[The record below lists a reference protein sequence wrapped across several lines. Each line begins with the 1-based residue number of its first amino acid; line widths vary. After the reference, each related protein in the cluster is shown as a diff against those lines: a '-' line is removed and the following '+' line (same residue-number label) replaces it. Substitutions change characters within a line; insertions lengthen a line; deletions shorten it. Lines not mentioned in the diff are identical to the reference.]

1 MMYKFIDEHSI
12 EKWDEKYVILDG
24 KQISYPSDD
33 VLLQAGIKP
42 LIEDEIPVYDE
53 ATQYIVEY
61 YDDTDTAIIKHWRVE
76 DIPPIEEVDMDEQF
90 ADA

>member
-1 MMYKFIDEHSI
+1 MMYKYIDERSI

-42 LIEDEIPVYDE
+42 LIEDEMPVYDE

-61 YDDTDTAIIKHWRVE
+61 YEDTDTAIIKHWRVE
-76 DIPPIEEVDMDEQF
+76 DIPPIEEVAIDELTN
-90 ADA
+90 A

>member
-1 MMYKFIDEHSI
+1 MMYRYIDEHVI

-42 LIEDEIPVYDE
+42 LIEDETPVYDE

-61 YDDTDTAIIKHWRVE
+61 YEDTNTAIIKHWRVE

-90 ADA
+90 EDA

>member
-1 MMYKFIDEHSI
+1 MMYKYIDEHTI

-33 VLLQAGIKP
+33 VLLRAGIKP
-42 LIEDEIPVYDE
+42 LIEDEMPVYDE
-53 ATQYIVEY
+53 ETQYIVEY
-61 YDDTDTAIIKHWRVE
+61 YEDTDTAIIKHWRVE

>member
-1 MMYKFIDEHSI
+1 MMYRFIDEETI
-12 EKWDEKYVILDG
+12 KKWDEKYVILDG

-42 LIEDEIPVYDE
+42 LIEDEMPVYDE
-53 ATQYIVEY
+53 ATQYVVECY
-61 YDDTDTAIIKHWRVE
+61 EDTDTAIIKHWRVE

-90 ADA
+90 ANA

>member
-61 YDDTDTAIIKHWRVE
+61 YEDTDTAIIKHWRVE

>member
-1 MMYKFIDEHSI
+1 MMYKFIDEHAI

-33 VLLQAGIKP
+33 VLLQAGIKS
-42 LIEDEIPVYDE
+42 LIEDEMPVYDE

-61 YDDTDTAIIKHWRVE
+61 YEHTDTAIIKHWKVE
-76 DIPPIEEVDMDEQF
+76 DIPPIEEVDMNEL
-90 ADA
+90 ANS

>member
-1 MMYKFIDEHSI
+1 MYRFIDEHSI
-12 EKWDEKYVILDG
+12 KKWDEKYVILDG

-42 LIEDEIPVYDE
+42 LIEDEMPVYDE

-61 YDDTDTAIIKHWRVE
+61 YEDTDTAIIKHMRIE
-76 DIPPIEEVDMDEQF
+76 DIPPMEEVDIDEF

>member
-1 MMYKFIDEHSI
+1 MMYRFIDEHSI

-33 VLLQAGIKP
+33 VLLRAGIKP
-42 LIEDEIPVYDE
+42 LIEDEMPVYDE
-53 ATQYIVEY
+53 DTQYIVEY
-61 YDDTDTAIIKHWRVE
+61 YEDTDTAIIKHWRVE
-76 DIPPIEEVDMDEQF
+76 DIPPIEEVDMNEL

>member
-1 MMYKFIDEHSI
+1 MMYRYIDEYTI

-42 LIEDEIPVYDE
+42 LVEDEMPVYDE
-53 ATQYIVEY
+53 ATQFIVEY
-61 YDDTDTAIIKHWRVE
+61 YEDTDTAIIKHWRVE
-76 DIPPIEEVDMDEQF
+76 DIPPMEEVDIDEF
-90 ADA
+90 ANA

>member
-1 MMYKFIDEHSI
+1 MMYRYIDELTI

-42 LIEDEIPVYDE
+42 LIEDEMPVYDE
-53 ATQYIVEY
+53 TTQYIVEY
-61 YDDTDTAIIKHWRVE
+61 YEDTDIAIIKRWRVE
-76 DIPPIEEVDMDEQF
+76 DIPPIEEVDMNEL
-90 ADA
+90 ANA

>member
-1 MMYKFIDEHSI
+1 MMYKYIDEYTI

-42 LIEDEIPVYDE
+42 LVEDEMPVYDE

-61 YDDTDTAIIKHWRVE
+61 YEDTDTVIIKHWRVE
-76 DIPPIEEVDMDEQF
+76 DMPPIEEVDIDEL

>member
-1 MMYKFIDEHSI
+1 MYKYIDEYSI

-42 LIEDEIPVYDE
+42 LVEDEMPVYDE

-61 YDDTDTAIIKHWRVE
+61 YEDTNTTIIKHWRVE
-76 DIPPIEEVDMDEQF
+76 DIPPMEEVDMDEF

>member
-1 MMYKFIDEHSI
+1 MMYKYIDEYTI

-42 LIEDEIPVYDE
+42 LIEDEMPVYDE
-53 ATQYIVEY
+53 DTQYIVEY
-61 YDDTDTAIIKHWRVE
+61 YEDTDTAIIKHWRVE
-76 DIPPIEEVDMDEQF
+76 DIPPMEEVDIDEF
-90 ADA
+90 ANA

>member
-1 MMYKFIDEHSI
+1 MMYKYIDEYTI

-33 VLLQAGIKP
+33 VLLRAGIKP
-42 LIEDEIPVYDE
+42 LIEDEMPVYDE

-61 YDDTDTAIIKHWRVE
+61 YEDTDAVIIKHWRVE
-76 DIPPIEEVDMDEQF
+76 DIPPIEEVDMDEL
-90 ADA
+90 ANA

>member
-1 MMYKFIDEHSI
+1 MMYRYIDEHTI

-42 LIEDEIPVYDE
+42 LIEDEMPVYYED
-53 ATQYIVEY
+53 TQFLVEY
-61 YDDTDTAIIKHWRVE
+61 YEDTDTAIIKHWRVE
-76 DIPPIEEVDMDEQF
+76 DIPPIEEVDMNEQF

>member
-1 MMYKFIDEHSI
+1 MYKYIDEHTI

-42 LIEDEIPVYDE
+42 LIEDEMPVYDE
-53 ATQYIVEY
+53 LTQYIVEY
-61 YDDTDTAIIKHWRVE
+61 YEEFDAAIIKHWRVE
-76 DIPPIEEVDMDEQF
+76 DIPPIEEVDIDEL
-90 ADA
+90 ANA

>member
-1 MMYKFIDEHSI
+1 MMYKYIDEHTI

-42 LIEDEIPVYDE
+42 LIEDEMPVYDE
-53 ATQYIVEY
+53 TTQYIVEY
-61 YDDTDTAIIKHWRVE
+61 YENTDTAIIKHIRIE

-90 ADA
+90 EDA

>member
-1 MMYKFIDEHSI
+1 MYKYIDEYTI

-42 LIEDEIPVYDE
+42 LIEDEMPVYDE

-61 YDDTDTAIIKHWRVE
+61 YENTDTAIIKHWRVE
-76 DIPPIEEVDMDEQF
+76 DIPPMEEVAIDEL
-90 ADA
+90 ANA

>member
-1 MMYKFIDEHSI
+1 MMYRFIDEYSI
-12 EKWDEKYVILDG
+12 EKWNEKYVILDG

-53 ATQYIVEY
+53 ETQYIIECY
-61 YDDTDTAIIKHWRVE
+61 EDTITTIIKHWRVE
-76 DIPPIEEVDMDEQF
+76 DMPPIEEVDMNEQF
-90 ADA
+90 EDA

>member
-1 MMYKFIDEHSI
+1 MMYKYIDEYTI

-42 LIEDEIPVYDE
+42 LIEDEMPVYDE
-53 ATQYIVEY
+53 DTQYIVEY
-61 YDDTDTAIIKHWRVE
+61 YEDTDTAIIKHWRVE
-76 DIPPIEEVDMDEQF
+76 DIPPIEEVDLDEL
-90 ADA
+90 ANA